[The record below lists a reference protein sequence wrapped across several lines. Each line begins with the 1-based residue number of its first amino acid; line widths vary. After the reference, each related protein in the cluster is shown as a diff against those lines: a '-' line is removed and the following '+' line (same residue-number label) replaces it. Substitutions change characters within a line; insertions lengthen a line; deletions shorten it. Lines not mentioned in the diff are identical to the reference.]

1 MAFLKFW
8 GVRGSIPT
16 PGSSTVRYGGNTPCT
31 ELRFSDD
38 KFFVLDAGSGLR
50 ELGLNLLKSGKKL
63 HAHIFISHMHWDHI
77 QGIPFFVPALLP
89 GNEFVFH
96 GAEDPN
102 KSLKEILSN
111 QMNPI
116 NFPITMEQMASN
128 LNFEAFDVGTYEIEG
143 IKVETMRLNHPG
155 NALGYKIHVNGQ
167 TVVYISDNEPKS
179 HEYDPE
185 NNRVLE
191 FNDILLD
198 FTKDVDVLIHD
209 AQYTPEEFK
218 TRVTWGHSPYDF
230 TVNLAMTGNVK
241 KLVIFHHDPVHN
253 DEFVDDMILAA
264 KKIAE
269 TAESNLEIIGA
280 KEGLEIVLN

>member
-1 MAFLKFW
+1 MAYIKFW

-16 PGSSTVRYGGNTPCT
+16 PGPSTVRYGGNTPCI
-31 ELRFSDD
+31 EMRLSDD
-38 KFFVLDAGSGLR
+38 KFFILDAGSGLR
-50 ELGLNLLKSGKKL
+50 ELGLNLLKSGKNL
-63 HAHIFISHMHWDHI
+63 QAHLFISHMHWDHI

-89 GNEFVFH
+89 GNEFIFH
-96 GAEDPN
+96 GAEDPS
-102 KSLKEILSN
+102 KSLKDILEN

-128 LNFEAFDVGTYEIEG
+128 LNYEAFDIGTYEIEG
-143 IKVETMRLNHPG
+143 IKIETMKLNHPG
-155 NALGYKIHVNGQ
+155 NALGYKFYVNGK
-167 TVVYISDNEPKS
+167 TVVYISDNEPKPE
-179 HEYDPE
+179 EYDPE
-185 NNRVLE
+185 NSRIIE
-191 FNDILLD
+191 FNETLLN
-198 FTKDVDVLIHD
+198 FTKDADLLIND

-230 TVNLAMTGNVK
+230 TVSLALASNVK

-253 DEFVDDMILAA
+253 DEFVDDMIIAA

-280 KEGLEIVLN
+280 KEGLEIQLT

>member
-1 MAFLKFW
+1 MAYIKFW

-16 PGSSTVRYGGNTPCT
+16 PGPSTVRYGGNTPCI
-31 ELRFSDD
+31 ELRLSDD
-38 KFFVLDAGSGLR
+38 KFFILDAGSGLR
-50 ELGLNLLKSGKKL
+50 ELGINLLKSGNKL
-63 HAHIFISHMHWDHI
+63 HSHLFISHMHWDHI

-89 GNEFVFH
+89 GNEFIFH
-96 GAEDPN
+96 GAEDPG
-102 KSLKEILSN
+102 KSLKDILEN

-128 LNFEAFDVGTYEIEG
+128 LNYEAFDVGTYEVED
-143 IKVETMRLNHPG
+143 IKVETMKLNHPG
-155 NALGYKIHVNGQ
+155 NALGYKFHVNGK

-179 HEYDPE
+179 DEYDIE
-185 NNRVLE
+185 NEKVIK
-191 FNDILLD
+191 FNDELLN
-198 FTKDVDVLIHD
+198 FTKDVNILIND

-230 TVNLAMTGNVK
+230 TVHLALTSNVK

-264 KKIAE
+264 KKIAD
-269 TAESNLEIIGA
+269 TAEGDLEIVGA
-280 KEGLEIVLN
+280 KEGLEIALN